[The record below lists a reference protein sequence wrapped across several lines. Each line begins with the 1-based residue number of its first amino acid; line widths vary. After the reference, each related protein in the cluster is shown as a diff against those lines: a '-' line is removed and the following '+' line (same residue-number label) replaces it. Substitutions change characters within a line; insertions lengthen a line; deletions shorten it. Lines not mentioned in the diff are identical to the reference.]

1 MIGLGLR
8 QVQEALNRK
17 ADEVQ
22 RSFVATSEALDDI
35 GRRMLEATDADR
47 KPLRV
52 EQETLRHRQQEL
64 ADEINRWRDMARK
77 VLTQPGTSSLRSYL
91 HELLDLNEPK
101 IKPAIEHALYLMDA
115 PEEELAKLAEA
126 GGEKRDLTPAGRL
139 IRRAR
144 TEYDLRGPDSSL
156 RTRAAVE
163 FANRPGMAQDDAA
176 MAEIESAMED
186 EDPQVREVATLTT
199 VQLHRFRALRSA
211 DLDLAHTSV
220 QRLAKINHSAVIP
233 ALIEIVEKPRMGFS
247 TADGGAEERDNNKSR
262 MVALL
267 RLVEWHTA
275 EAQKA
280 LKARQFDRDHH
291 IVMAAARALE
301 LFPGVWTGPLKG
313 TGPLAEVKKAPESPG

>member
-1 MIGLGLR
+1 VIGLGLR

-35 GRRMLEATDADR
+35 GRRLLEAGEADR
-47 KPLRV
+47 KPLRA
-52 EQETLRHRQQEL
+52 EQIALRSRQQEL
-64 ADEINRWRDMARK
+64 ADEINRWREMGRK
-77 VLTQPGTSSLRSYL
+77 TMNQPGTSSLRAYL
-91 HELLDLNEPK
+91 QSLLDLNEPK
-101 IKPAIEHALYLMDA
+101 LKPAVDHALYLMDA
-115 PEEELAKLAEA
+115 PEDELAKLADSQ
-126 GGEKRDLTPAGRL
+126 GEKRTLTQAGRL
-139 IRRAR
+139 LARAR
-144 TEYDLRGPDSSL
+144 SEYDLRGPDTAL
-156 RTRAAVE
+156 RMRAAVE
-163 FANRPGMAQDDAA
+163 FANRPGMAQDDATL
-176 MAEIESAMED
+176 AEIEAALED
-186 EDPQVREVATLTT
+186 EDAMVREVATLAA

-211 DLDLAHTSV
+211 DLDLAHISV
-220 QRLAKINHSAVIP
+220 QALAKINHPAVIP
-233 ALIEIVEKPRMGFS
+233 ALIEIVEKQRSGYGA
-247 TADGGAEERDNNKSR
+247 TDGVAEERDNNRSR

-313 TGPLAEVKKAPESPG
+313 TGPLAESKKVLPPPD

>member
-35 GRRMLEATDADR
+35 SRRILEAGEEGR

-52 EQETLRHRQQEL
+52 EQEALRARQQEL
-64 ADEINRWRDMARK
+64 ADEINRWREMARK
-77 VLTQPGTSSLRSYL
+77 TLTQPGTSSLRAYL
-91 HELLDLNEPK
+91 KSLLDLNEPK
-101 IKPAIEHALYLMDA
+101 LKPAIDHALYLMDA
-115 PEEELAKLAEA
+115 PEDELAKLAESP
-126 GGEKRDLTPAGRL
+126 GERRALTPAGRL
-139 IRRAR
+139 LARAR
-144 TEYDLRGPDSSL
+144 GEYDMRGPDSAL
-156 RTRAAVE
+156 RMRAAVE

-176 MAEIESAMED
+176 LAEIEASLED
-186 EDPQVREVATLTT
+186 EDAIVREVATLT
-199 VQLHRFRALRSA
+199 VIQLHRFRALRSA
-211 DLDLAHTSV
+211 DLDLAHASV
-220 QRLAKINHSAVIP
+220 QRLAKLNHPVVIP
-233 ALIEIVEKPRMGFS
+233 ALIEIVEKPRTGYS
-247 TADGGAEERDNNKSR
+247 SADGAAEEKDNNRSR

-275 EAQKA
+275 DAQKA

-301 LFPGVWTGPLKG
+301 LFPGIWTGPLKG
-313 TGPLAEVKKAPESPG
+313 TGPLAESKKSPPEAT